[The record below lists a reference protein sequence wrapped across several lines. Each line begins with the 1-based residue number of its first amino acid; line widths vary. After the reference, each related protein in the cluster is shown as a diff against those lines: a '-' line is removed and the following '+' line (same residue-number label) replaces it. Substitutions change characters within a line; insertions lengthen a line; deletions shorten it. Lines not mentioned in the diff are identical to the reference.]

1 MIKRREQERQDKHYL
16 LLFVCLYGSV
26 NTDYRSELIRIR
38 ACVRVCVCVRQSN
51 RKPQTALSLFSV
63 RVLTKTVFC
72 QLNVISIKSLTV
84 RDY

>member
-26 NTDYRSELIRIR
+26 NTDYRSELIRIS

-51 RKPQTALSLFSV
+51 RKSSDSTEFIQCSCSYKNCFLP
-63 RVLTKTVFC
+63 
-72 QLNVISIKSLTV
+72 IKC
-84 RDY
+84 DKH